1 MAIMVMAPLAKQ
13 LSPAA
18 INVSDPETISYYVK
32 EINLGVLMILTLH
45 YGYWALVMAKG
56 YKKSPPCSIIWKK

>member
-1 MAIMVMAPLAKQ
+1 MGR
-13 LSPAA
+13 
-18 INVSDPETISYYVK
+18 DRFFSYYVK